1 MNSRKHR
8 WLTAF
13 LILTLAAI
21 LVACSQPGNA
31 ERTPNIPATVAAAV
45 DEALPAPAP
54 TPDIPATV
62 AVAVQEALPT
72 PQPTPD
78 IPATVAVA
86 VQEALPTPQP
96 TPDIPATVAV
106 AMREVLPS
114 PQPTPDI
121 PATVAAVVAIME
133 QEPTATPQPRK
144 QADSSGMLQ
153 YSQPPEMQ
161 LDSGAE
167 YSATIVTNLGDIAVL
182 LYASEAPI
190 TVNNFLFLA
199 GQGFY
204 DGTVFHRVIPN
215 FMIQGGDPAG
225 TGTGGPGYKF
235 QDELSPSLNYDNPGV
250 LAMANAGPDTN
261 GSQFFITVAPTPH
274 LQGFHTVFGKVIEG
288 QDVVDAIATVSTDRT
303 DRPLEDVVIETI
315 EFKETSGG

>member
-1 MNSRKHR
+1 MNSSKHP
-8 WLTAF
+8 WLNMF
-13 LILTLAAI
+13 LLLAVSGLI
-21 LVACSQPGNA
+21 LVACSQPTNA
-31 ERTPNIPATVAAAV
+31 EPTPNIPATVAAAV
-45 DEALPAPAP
+45 QEALPPVQP

-62 AVAVQEALPT
+62 AMAVQEALPPVQPTPDIPATVEAAMKEALPT

-78 IPATVAVA
+78 IPAAVA
-86 VQEALPTPQP
+86 AAL
-96 TPDIPATVAV
+96 AN
-106 AMREVLPS
+106 
-114 PQPTPDI
+114 
-121 PATVAAVVAIME
+121 ME
-133 QEPTATPQPRK
+133 HEPTATPPPRR
-144 QADSSGMLQ
+144 QADSSGILQ
-153 YSQPPEMQ
+153 YAQLPEMQ
-161 LDSGAE
+161 LDSSSE
-167 YSATIVTNLGDIAVL
+167 YSATIVTNLGGIKVL
-182 LYASEAPI
+182 FYAAEAPL

-204 DGTVFHRVIPN
+204 DGTVFHRVIPS
-215 FMIQGGDPAG
+215 FMIQGGDPTG